1 MTMERFSQGQ
11 PVRPSAS
18 RENRVS
24 AGIEVIETMKRR
36 LAGGGSSAPID
47 SNTLLAKNAGGDDVP
62 MFGVVEIFDTLFVP
76 SDNVVGFQNNRVV
89 QVRVPTSATAGKF
102 GIALEPIAAG
112 KFGQVAVDG
121 IAVAQVNIT
130 DPSGFVVGE
139 VDGETNFLVTNA
151 SGTARIL
158 AREAGSSGVV
168 WAIIQLGVAAS
179 SGAVERMLIDDTA
192 TTLVGGSSPSQWTYS
207 LQPSEIDAS
216 RVVTATVGVDPVI
229 GWNLYEDQTNWGHGQ
244 ALTLANG
251 ATLTPSPVT
260 GPVWARWTGLSI
272 DGVKVYEF
280 DKACPTDVGC

>member
-76 SDNVVGFQNNRVV
+76 SDNVVGFQNNRAV

-179 SGAVERMLIDDTA
+179 SGAVERFLVDDTA
-192 TTLVGGSSPSQWTYS
+192 TTPVGGASPPQWDYS
-207 LQPSEIDAS
+207 LLPSSINSS
-216 RVVTATVGVDPVI
+216 RVVSATGGAAVI
-229 GWNLYEDQTNWGHGQ
+229 GWNLYEDQANWGHGQ
-244 ALTLANG
+244 SLALANG
-251 ATLTPSPVT
+251 ATITPSPVT
-260 GPVWARWTGLSI
+260 GPVWAKWTGLTSGGTKI
-272 DGVKVYEF
+272 YEF
-280 DKACPTDVGC
+280 DVACPTDVGC